1 MEISNKMSES
11 ERKILYASLF
21 LIVIVAVILGLREDD
36 IYSLISLFLIVVIA
50 ISNVLYFYT
59 KMKK

>member
-1 MEISNKMSES
+1 MEISNKMTES